1 MSPRNWIT
9 CCASIFLCNTCEV
22 WNLFVHLVHCNSS
35 ETVNVGCNKCRKQ
48 LLTKTTGSSL
58 DEGASL
64 MQWPL
69 LFTDDQ
75 SFTFDVHYISLT
87 YTALTG
93 ARSLTQMVRSVR
105 QGTSPQYQECY
116 LDLDIWYW
124 YRYLSAQPII
134 SNSEAAMLSSQEP
147 DLHVKFSGFQNFWHE
162 ITLYSIDISK
172 KRFRTA
178 FLTL

>member
-22 WNLFVHLVHCNSS
+22 WNLFVHLVHYNSS

-64 MQWPL
+64 MQWPF
-69 LFTDDQ
+69 LFTDDH

-93 ARSLTQMVRSVR
+93 AISLTQTIRSVR
-105 QGTSPQYQECY
+105 QGTSPQYQKCY
-116 LDLDIWYW
+116 LNLVIWYW

-134 SNSEAAMLSSQEP
+134 SNSEAAMLSKIKGRYFRSILSNSVNLEGPLLEP
-147 DLHVKFSGFQNFWHE
+147 ACSRHIQ
-162 ITLYSIDISK
+162 
-172 KRFRTA
+172 
-178 FLTL
+178 